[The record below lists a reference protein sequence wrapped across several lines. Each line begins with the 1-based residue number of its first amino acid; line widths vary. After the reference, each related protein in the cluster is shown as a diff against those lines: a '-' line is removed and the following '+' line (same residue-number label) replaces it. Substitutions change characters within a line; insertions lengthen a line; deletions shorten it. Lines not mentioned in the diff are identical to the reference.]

1 MENIFSTFS
10 DVLNWFINV
19 IPNFLN
25 SFIDLLELVP
35 NYVNDLTYTISPF
48 GSIMATVY
56 NSIPNIY
63 TSGFILFIVI
73 IIVVLLIKEYL

>member
-1 MENIFSTFS
+1 MENIFSTFG

-19 IPNFLN
+19 IPNYLN

-35 NYVNDLTYTISPF
+35 DYVNDLTYTITPF
-48 GSIMATVY
+48 GTIMTTVY